1 MYIKKFIQNMMKL
14 TFNQVFILR
23 NKIIII
29 IIHNIEICLLEK
41 LELLFKQ
48 VLS

>member
-1 MYIKKFIQNMMKL
+1 MMKL

-23 NKIIII
+23 NKLI
-29 IIHNIEICLLEK
+29 IIHNIEICLSEK
-41 LELLFKQ
+41 LELLLKQ

>member
-1 MYIKKFIQNMMKL
+1 MMKL

-29 IIHNIEICLLEK
+29 HNIENIELCLLDK